1 MRCFLIVTFKILAA
15 WWLQSGAPTLEGG
28 LRIPEGVTFCLS
40 YCHKI
45 YDLQSMGEGES
56 MSYVQ
61 MASAGT
67 VRMRRTLNQWW
78 KKDYT
83 ILNAERIAYIS
94 LVIITFTFSLCCESF
109 FMLI

>member
-1 MRCFLIVTFKILAA
+1 MDFESQKE
-15 WWLQSGAPTLEGG
+15 PH
-28 LRIPEGVTFCLS
+28 CLS

-45 YDLQSMGEGES
+45 YDLQSMGEGKS

-67 VRMRRTLNQWW
+67 VRMRRMLSQWW

-83 ILNAERIAYIS
+83 ILNAERIVYIS
-94 LVIITFTFSLCCESF
+94 LVIITLHFLCVVSVF
-109 FMLI
+109 FKLI